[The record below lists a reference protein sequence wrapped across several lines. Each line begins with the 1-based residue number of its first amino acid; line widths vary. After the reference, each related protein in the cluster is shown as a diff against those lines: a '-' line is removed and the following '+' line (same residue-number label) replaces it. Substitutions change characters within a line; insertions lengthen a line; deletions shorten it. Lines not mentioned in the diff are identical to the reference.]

1 MCVCFSESAWR
12 LAFSWAPHRVLGNKY
27 GNLSMRASLLSACFC
42 LLLGLV
48 KYHFS
53 INTLI
58 SNCTTGASATDC
70 YLRWCV
76 DLENVFLH
84 KLPQFVQSCSYS
96 RTVITGCEN
105 DLILE
110 NVAFPSCFI
119 YFYFFQR
126 ESDIEF
132 FLIYVFI
139 FNFAC
144 EIMSNLEYVCYSAQM
159 RPYFTLSCACG
170 KLIRLKSF

>member
-1 MCVCFSESAWR
+1 MANTLFHLCSFAVRVSVLYSIIQCEKVDFNQIQYGLRAAVCWLQMCVCFSESAWR

-58 SNCTTGASATDC
+58 SNCTIGASATDY

-84 KLPQFVQSCSYS
+84 KLSQFVQSCSYAG
-96 RTVITGCEN
+96 TVMIGFEN
-105 DLILE
+105 DLVLE
-110 NVAFPSCFI
+110 I
-119 YFYFFQR
+119 
-126 ESDIEF
+126 
-132 FLIYVFI
+132 
-139 FNFAC
+139 
-144 EIMSNLEYVCYSAQM
+144 VCY
-159 RPYFTLSCACG
+159 
-170 KLIRLKSF
+170 